1 MTNQLFFNIKMKYF
15 LEYSPNYCRFEQG
28 RFFLTTPAVTRGH
41 GFCDLIIR
49 TPLFI
54 CLASTTC
61 RENRVPILI
70 CLPKGFLA
78 LWLPYLTCM
87 IVPCENCESV
97 TFILVLSL
105 VLSTH
110 CLINHLYWSYLTW
123 VDEPKSF
130 TGPAQGQTVGRNS
143 RSRS

>member
-1 MTNQLFFNIKMKYF
+1 MFVLNLLISWQT
-15 LEYSPNYCRFEQG
+15 SRFSTLNLITVWATVPLSREG
-28 RFFLTTPAVTRGH
+28 FFLATPAVTRGH

-61 RENRVPILI
+61 RENRGPILI
-70 CLPKGFLA
+70 CIPKGSLA
-78 LWLPYLTCM
+78 QWLPYLTCM
-87 IVPCENCESV
+87 IVPCKNCESV

-110 CLINHLYWSYLTW
+110 CLINHLYWSRW
-123 VDEPKSF
+123 
-130 TGPAQGQTVGRNS
+130 AQIIFWSWS
-143 RSRS
+143 RSSCWSQF